1 MDWKNIYRKPG
12 FNRLRVKLTSPQ
24 KEGQPNNY
32 YNRWGRTLLK
42 AREEVARRVARG
54 SPMFSPSPVKKAS
67 PKKIFT
73 SPVKKVPLPKYVRRG
88 LYKTKNVNGRL
99 KIKGPTG
106 TVVFVDGAKITVA
119 YLKGIAK
126 NYSVNV
132 SNLKNKEAMARRIF
146 MG

>member
-24 KEGQPNNY
+24 KKGQPNNY

-42 AREEVARRVARG
+42 AREEVARRIARG
-54 SPMFSPSPVKKAS
+54 SPMFSPSPRKTPS
-67 PKKIFT
+67 PKKIST
-73 SPVKKVPLPKYVRRG
+73 SPSKKAPLPKYVRRG

-106 TVVFVDGAKITVA
+106 AVVFVDGAKITVA
-119 YLKGIAK
+119 YIKGIAK